1 MYRKFK
7 ILIRMI
13 LFKLLYR
20 QKNTTKIL
28 GKIYIDNKNITLGKK
43 VVLSRNVRFWGDGP
57 IVIEDNV
64 AIGDNVTIFASK
76 GAGVRIGENTLIAA
90 DCYIIDMNHGYEYGK
105 SVSECKDTSEKIEI
119 GKNVW
124 LGQDVTVL
132 KGSVI
137 GDGCVVGAKSLVNKK
152 FDKELIIVGNP
163 AKIVKRKEKK
173 YGKK

>member
-1 MYRKFK
+1 MYRKIK

-13 LFKLLYR
+13 LFKIMYR
-20 QKNTTKIL
+20 PKNTPKIL
-28 GKIYIDNKNITLGKK
+28 GKVYVDNKNITLGKK

-57 IVIEDNV
+57 IVIDDNV

-76 GAGVRIGENTLIAA
+76 EAGVYIGKDTFIAA

-105 SVSECKDTSEKIEI
+105 PVSECEDIKEKIII

-132 KGSVI
+132 KGSII

-152 FDKELIIVGNP
+152 FDEELIIVGNP
-163 AKIVKRKEKK
+163 AKVVKRKEES